1 LAQSSVDEKCGFER
15 STNSALKFDS
25 SAAATFSDKV
35 SAGNKW
41 RLNKKTPLA
50 SVRPH
55 QNLNRAVDIYSSRM
69 CNNIDEIR
77 GGNASVFL
85 FFIRREFCCCAG
97 IEFQTAHTS
106 VNDEHLLAAL
116 KTCRHVS
123 TALQ

>member
-1 LAQSSVDEKCGFER
+1 LAQSSVDERCGSSG
-15 STNSALKFDS
+15 STAEFDS

-55 QNLNRAVDIYSSRM
+55 QNLNLAVDIYSSRM

-77 GGNASVFL
+77 GGNALVFL
-85 FFIRREFCCCAG
+85 FPFAWSF
-97 IEFQTAHTS
+97 
-106 VNDEHLLAAL
+106 AAVL
-116 KTCRHVS
+116 ELNSKQPTRPS
-123 TALQ
+123 TMNICWPR

>member
-1 LAQSSVDEKCGFER
+1 LSA
-15 STNSALKFDS
+15 ALKYDS

-41 RLNKKTPLA
+41 RLNKKKPLA
-50 SVRPH
+50 SGRPH
-55 QNLNRAVDIYSSRM
+55 QNLNRAVDMILLEIDV

-85 FFIRREFCCCAG
+85 FFFRREFCCCAG

-106 VNDEHLLAAL
+106 VNDQHLLAAL
-116 KTCRHVS
+116 AKNVYSRLYCAPMNKSFIANR
-123 TALQ
+123 L

>member
-1 LAQSSVDEKCGFER
+1 LAQSSVDERCGSSG
-15 STNSALKFDS
+15 STAEFDS

-41 RLNKKTPLA
+41 RLKKPLA
-50 SVRPH
+50 SSGRPH
-55 QNLNRAVDIYSSRM
+55 QNLNRAVDMILLEIDV

-77 GGNASVFL
+77 GGNASAFL
-85 FFIRREFCCCAG
+85 FFFRREFCCCAG

-106 VNDEHLLAAL
+106 VNDEHLLDAL